1 MNHNKLLFKYLF
13 YYYLLCIQKDI
24 YTLKFF
30 QEKNKVKFQKSNSQI
45 PNLSIYLIIQN
56 VLPNVPKFY

>member
-1 MNHNKLLFKYLF
+1 MTHMNHNKLFIKYLF

-30 QEKNKVKFQKSNSQI
+30 QEKKIKSNFKSNYQI
-45 PNLSIYLIIQN
+45 PKLKS
-56 VLPNVPKFY
+56 

>member
-1 MNHNKLLFKYLF
+1 MTTYYKSQLYIISHFTTIVLGNMTHMNHNKLLFKYLF

-30 QEKNKVKFQKSNSQI
+30 QEKK
-45 PNLSIYLIIQN
+45 
-56 VLPNVPKFY
+56 

>member
-30 QEKNKVKFQKSNSQI
+30 QEKK
-45 PNLSIYLIIQN
+45 
-56 VLPNVPKFY
+56 